1 MSWFEANSY
10 CKSVGAK
17 LVEIE
22 SEEENVA
29 IVEEINRGGYK
40 NRSRFFWI
48 GLTDAN
54 KEGTW
59 KLASNGTTATFLN
72 WNSRQPDNY
81 DGNEDCAHLRTGGC
95 PDWILNDWADLD
107 CNKTM
112 VKITCSFQIKA
123 ELQFTMNALCE
134 FKIPELNQI
143 NAETETETGANLDK
157 VNF

>member
-1 MSWFEANSY
+1 MSWFEAIDY
-10 CKSVGAK
+10 CKSVGGK
-17 LVEIE
+17 LVEID
-22 SEEENVA
+22 SEEENAA

-59 KLASNGTTATFLN
+59 KLASNGSKATFLN
-72 WNSRQPDNY
+72 WNSRQPDDY

-112 VKITCSFQIKA
+112 VKITCNFQTEA
-123 ELQFTMNALCE
+123 EYEFSMNALCE
-134 FKIPELNQI
+134 FKGLELNQI
-143 NAETETETGANLDK
+143 ETEAMKRTGANLEK